1 MLIVLE
7 EYCHKWRFEVNVKKS
22 KVMVCGSPQIANESG
37 SWSFGGKLVDRVSE
51 YKYVGVMVSE
61 NGTWDEHARYVK
73 EKASGKTQDM
83 QFWLGRHWEICPRV
97 KVDVWKSMVGSV
109 LRYGSEVWFLNKLS
123 ARNLEVV
130 QLGMIKSTLRVNKS
144 TTHEF
149 ARGEVA
155 FSNWREKGTDLCF
168 CFLKELWK
176 WMKTG
181 GLRKCGVRSE
191 ERL

>member
-97 KVDVWKSMVGSV
+97 KVDVWRSMVGSV
-109 LRYGSEVWFLNKLS
+109 LRYGSEVWFLNKLP
-123 ARNLEVV
+123 ARNLEAV
-130 QLGMIKSTLRVNKS
+130 QLGMIKNTLRVNKS
-144 TTHEF
+144 TTDEF
-149 ARGEVA
+149 VRGEVGV
-155 FSNWREKGTDLCF
+155 FELERERDRSLLL
-168 CFLKELWK
+168 FLEEL
-176 WMKTG
+176 
-181 GLRKCGVRSE
+181 
-191 ERL
+191 